1 MSAGSGSGSGS
12 GGDDGKRRWTGLGV
26 REGSSGRQTGE
37 RKVTARN
44 AEKESSRRWIE
55 RQLADPYVRA
65 AKDQGYRSRA
75 AFKLKEI
82 DAQAGLLR
90 RGLRVVDLGAAP
102 GGWVQVVLESG
113 PAALVGIDLLPIE
126 PLPGAT
132 LILGDVND
140 PVAVQAVL
148 DALGG
153 PPDLVLS
160 DMAANTTG
168 HRTTDHLRTTALVE
182 MAVDF
187 AVSQLSEGGAFCSKV
202 FQGGTTGALLETLKQ
217 NFASVRHVKP
227 KASRQESPEVYV
239 VAKGF
244 RRVRQP

>member
-1 MSAGSGSGSGS
+1 MTGD
-12 GGDDGKRRWTGLGV
+12 DDGKRRWTGGGV
-26 REGSSGRQTGE
+26 RSGSSGRQTGQ
-37 RKVTARN
+37 RRVTAHN
-44 AEKESSRRWIE
+44 AAKESSRRWIE
-55 RQLADPYVRA
+55 RQLQDPYVRA

-75 AFKLKEI
+75 AFKLLEI
-82 DAQAGLLR
+82 DEAAGLLR
-90 RGLRVVDLGAAP
+90 KGLRVVDLGAAP
-102 GGWVQVVLESG
+102 GGWVQVVLAGE
-113 PAALVGIDLLPIE
+113 PERVVGIDLLPVE
-126 PLPGAT
+126 PLQGAT

-153 PPDLVLS
+153 PADLVLS

-182 MAVDF
+182 MAVAF
-187 AVSQLSEGGAFCSKV
+187 AIAHLKPGGAFCAKV
-202 FQGGTTGALLETLKQ
+202 FQGGTTGEVLETLKAH
-217 NFASVRHVKP
+217 FASVRHVKP

-244 RRVRQP
+244 RPPPSP